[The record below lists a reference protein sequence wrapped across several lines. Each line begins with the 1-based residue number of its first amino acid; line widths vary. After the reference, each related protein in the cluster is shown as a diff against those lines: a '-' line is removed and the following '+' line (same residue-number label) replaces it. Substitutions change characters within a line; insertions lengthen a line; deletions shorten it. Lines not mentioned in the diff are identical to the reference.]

1 MEVERSIWL
10 RKKTNKLQVH
20 PYKPVSWLP
29 THQRI
34 YIYIWLRK
42 KTNKLQ
48 VHPYKP
54 VSWLPTHQ
62 SGQLMSGQP
71 RNRLVRMNL

>member
-10 RKKTNKLQVH
+10 RKKTNELQVH

-34 YIYIWLRK
+34 DD
-42 KTNKLQ
+42 
-48 VHPYKP
+48 P
-54 VSWLPTHQ
+54 
-62 SGQLMSGQP
+62 LMSGQP

>member
-29 THQRI
+29 THH
-34 YIYIWLRK
+34 LMM
-42 KTNKLQ
+42 KTAASQ
-48 VHPYKP
+48 WRTVMFIH
-54 VSWLPTHQ
+54 
-62 SGQLMSGQP
+62 
-71 RNRLVRMNL
+71 

>member
-34 YIYIWLRK
+34 YIYINEGVR
-42 KTNKLQ
+42 
-48 VHPYKP
+48 P
-54 VSWLPTHQ
+54 VAWQQCKHSLFD
-62 SGQLMSGQP
+62 
-71 RNRLVRMNL
+71 VREREGC

>member
-10 RKKTNKLQVH
+10 RKKTNELQVH

-34 YIYIWLRK
+34 SSDEWA
-42 KTNKLQ
+42 T
-48 VHPYKP
+48 HP
-54 VSWLPTHQ
+54 
-62 SGQLMSGQP
+62 LMSGQP

>member
-1 MEVERSIWL
+1 MANIYTYIYIHIYMVIWL

-29 THQRI
+29 TH
-34 YIYIWLRK
+34 
-42 KTNKLQ
+42 
-48 VHPYKP
+48 
-54 VSWLPTHQ
+54 
-62 SGQLMSGQP
+62 LMSGQP